1 VLSANGEEAKKGKQR
16 AKKELLIKVMKWIG
30 EDISRAK
37 REFESSA
44 QEVIDKLRNI
54 ESKLLGVI
62 TEDSQH
68 SMPRTIV

>member
-1 VLSANGEEAKKGKQR
+1 MLSANGEEAKKGKQR